1 MIALIL
7 LAVVVLAGFWAVSIY
22 NGLVRRKNVVAEAWS
37 GIEAQLKRRADL
49 IPNLVETVKGYASHE
64 RTTFDELARLRSEG
78 QGQADVAARAQTE
91 QAITAAIGKVMAVA
105 EAYPELK
112 ASANFQSLQ
121 SDLGVIEDQI
131 QMARRYYNGA
141 VRDFNVMIEQ
151 FPSNFIANSGGFKP
165 GQFFQIDDPADR
177 TAPKVS
183 FSG

>member
-1 MIALIL
+1 MSLLILIAVALAIALW
-7 LAVVVLAGFWAVSIY
+7 GVSVY
-22 NGLVRRKNVVAEAWS
+22 NGLVRRKNIVAEAWS

-64 RTTFDELARLRSEG
+64 RTTFDELARLRSQG
-78 QGQADVAARAQTE
+78 QGQADPAARAQTE

-105 EAYPELK
+105 EGYPELK
-112 ASANFQSLQ
+112 ASANFQALQ
-121 SDLGVIEDQI
+121 CDLRVIEDQI

-151 FPSNFIANSGGFKP
+151 CPSNFIANFGSFKP
-165 GQFFQIDDPADR
+165 AQFFQIDDPADR
-177 TAPKVS
+177 AVPKVS

>member
-1 MIALIL
+1 MAGLIL
-7 LAVVVLAGFWAVSIY
+7 LAVVVVAGLWAVSIY

-64 RTTFDELARLRSEG
+64 RETFDELARLRSTG
-78 QGQADVAARAQTE
+78 QAQADVAARAQTE
-91 QAITAAIGKVMAVA
+91 SAITAAIGKVMAVA

-121 SDLGVIEDQI
+121 GDLAGIEDQI
-131 QMARRYYNGA
+131 QLARRYYNGA

-151 FPSNFIANSGGFKP
+151 FPSNLIANFGSFKP
-165 GQFFQIDDPADR
+165 AAFFQIDNDADR
-177 TAPKVS
+177 AAPKVS
-183 FSG
+183 FG